1 MRLLAALAAATL
13 GGLLAAAP
21 ATAPAAPPAPD
32 RSGDLL
38 TVWNRTTGAP
48 STLLRYSPATHRVHA
63 VRTLAYTVNA
73 LGYDRASGRA
83 IGVATRRYGRGI
95 GDGGHLLALGAG
107 GTVRDLGA
115 VPGMRP
121 PLAASYAADVVDGR
135 LLLLDRGRLDV
146 VALRPAP
153 HLTRTVRLGRLP
165 WLGDWAANPTD
176 HLLYGLGAVRG
187 GTALVRVDPRTGAV
201 RVGPARR
208 LPGTGSFGAVAID
221 DTGHLYAWRHGPHH
235 RGMLLRIPLRH
246 KGSVARLATAP
257 ELAGSDAA
265 WCPARPTSPSPS
277 PSVSASVSPSPSPS
291 PSPPSSP
298 SSSPSP
304 SRSPSS
310 SPSARPVSPSGRPS
324 PTVGVP
330 PVRPPRSAGP
340 APGGAPPV
348 RPGGPAPPPLR
359 AATAPRPPPPPARGG
374 PVPRGAPPEP
384 ATPRPPR
391 PVPPASRRAGHAAAV
406 PERWSTRTLTTAQR
420 RWLITSMSLLTL
432 AGVLAARIARRV
444 RSGRAGR

>member
-1 MRLLAALAAATL
+1 MRLLAALAAAAL
-13 GGLLAAAP
+13 GGILAAAP
-21 ATAPAAPPAPD
+21 ATAPAAPPATGRP
-32 RSGDLL
+32 GDLL
-38 TVWNRTTGAP
+38 TVWNRATGAP
-48 STLLRYSPATHRVHA
+48 STLLRYSPATRRLRV

-221 DTGHLYAWRHGPHH
+221 DTGHLYAWRHGPRHP
-235 RGMLLRIPLRH
+235 GVLLRIPLRH

-291 PSPPSSP
+291 PP
-298 SSSPSP
+298 SSPSP

-310 SPSARPVSPSGRPS
+310 APSARPVSPSGSPS

-359 AATAPRPPPPPARGG
+359 AATAPR
-374 PVPRGAPPEP
+374 
-384 ATPRPPR
+384 
-391 PVPPASRRAGHAAAV
+391 
-406 PERWSTRTLTTAQR
+406 
-420 RWLITSMSLLTL
+420 
-432 AGVLAARIARRV
+432 
-444 RSGRAGR
+444 